1 MTSVAVHVAGGALLF
16 GPDYLLSPVTEFNA
30 TEWPVYLPALPSSE
44 ARWVHHYS
52 NTSYR
57 GGATV
62 RIECPGQEAV
72 EVITEMGGRFRFDEG
87 EVDGDCTIVVTK
99 PGYRNRR
106 YAVGDV
112 CVDALEPGGSC
123 EAVSMTAHLV
133 PSRVPPPLEEAEP

>member
-1 MTSVAVHVAGGALLF
+1 MSPIRRVALAGPCLAAGLTFGAGCIGIEHHVRGVVLHTQPDGCSDVPARTAL
-16 GPDYLLSPVTEFNA
+16 S
-30 TEWPVYLPALPSSE
+30 
-44 ARWVHHYS
+44 
-52 NTSYR
+52 
-57 GGATV
+57 GATV

-87 EVDGDCTIVVTK
+87 EVDGDCAIVVTK

-112 CVDALEPGGSC
+112 CVDALEPGGSS